1 MPVPSGRM
9 IFVAAGSCFE
19 EISVLVTLVA
29 CLLVQAPPSDAAKK
43 ARAEL
48 DVVRAGIE
56 KMMKL
61 RERHQ
66 QLGEED
72 AKLREQLQAG
82 SDDEERL
89 KKLAKKREELEK
101 VGQDLGKE
109 SAFGSTKSLYA
120 SREF

>member
-1 MPVPSGRM
+1 M
-9 IFVAAGSCFE
+9 
-19 EISVLVTLVA
+19 LLTLLA

-43 ARAEL
+43 ARTDL
-48 DVVRAGIE
+48 DTVRGNIE

-89 KKLAKKREELEK
+89 KKLAKKRTVATSGRRLSTSTDHAGRLPGKTSTTFAETSRAPS
-101 VGQDLGKE
+101 LGR
-109 SAFGSTKSLYA
+109 ARG
-120 SREF
+120 